1 MKKKIKNKRKTLKVF
16 VAKFL
21 VLTSTIPLIVIAV
34 ANFYS
39 LNKNIINL
47 RNSIINK
54 NINSINEA
62 LETNDN
68 NSIGDVNFLSHD
80 ANAKG
85 IKDNKNNEAEWL
97 EKLFESYIN
106 TKMGISNVYMG
117 SEDGKFI
124 MAPYEDMGGNYDAR
138 ERDWYKNSINN
149 PDKVVVSDPYED
161 YTTKRTMVTYSKAVF
176 NDTGELQG
184 VIGIDKN
191 LEYLSILIKK
201 IEDYNNAY
209 SVIFNND
216 GTIIANEEVDLIG
229 KNEVDIPW
237 IKEVIKIEDNNSE
250 YIKIDNEFY
259 LVSKSINIQTGYI
272 TCVFIPLSETIKEYF
287 SELIIPLIV
296 FIVTLA
302 IVIIASRNF
311 INKLA
316 KPIKGVV
323 VLLNKIK
330 CGDFTEISEVKNEYN
345 EEVAVMIN
353 AVNDLSHEMGIL
365 ISGIQDEA
373 NRVNDGSS
381 TLFEITKESSNVG
394 EEIATSVQEI
404 AEGATNQAIQLDDG
418 VKKIGELEQE
428 INKSIISSN
437 KMLKT
442 SSDVK
447 LSSREGR
454 ISMEI
459 LSEKYSENKE
469 ANDNIVN
476 KVNILSHKS
485 HQIGIIVEAIK
496 SITEQTNLLALNAG
510 IEAARV
516 GEAGKGFAVVAEE
529 VRKLAEESA
538 KSATEI
544 NNVIV
549 EIKGSI
555 NELYI
560 DILKSSE
567 LSKETGVS
575 LIETRDKF
583 EVIDNVINELEM
595 NVKEV
600 TNSLEKIS
608 LCKEDVVVKISEVAT
623 VGEETAAITEEV
635 SAASEEQATALQ
647 EIANEAQGL
656 KDNSIR
662 LKELIKKFKV

>member
-1 MKKKIKNKRKTLKVF
+1 MKKKIKNKRKTLKIF

-21 VLTSTIPLIVIAV
+21 VFTSTIPLIVIAA

-39 LNKNIINL
+39 INKNIIKARDLVVNKNIHSINQSL
-47 RNSIINK
+47 ENSDNSII
-54 NINSINEA
+54 
-62 LETNDN
+62 
-68 NSIGDVNFLSHD
+68 GDINFLSHD

-85 IKDNKNNEAEWL
+85 IRDNKNNEVEWL
-97 EKLFESYIN
+97 QKLLISYIE
-106 TKMGISNVYMG
+106 TKMGISNVYMS

-124 MAPYEDMGGNYDAR
+124 KAPYEEMGSSFDAR
-138 ERDWYKNSINN
+138 ERSWYKDAINN

-161 YTTKRTMVTYSKAVF
+161 YTTKRTMITYSKAVL
-176 NDTGELQG
+176 NDNGELQG
-184 VIGIDKN
+184 VIGIDED
-191 LEYLSILIKK
+191 LEHLSEMTKK

-209 SVIFNND
+209 SIVFNKN
-216 GTIIANEEVDLIG
+216 GTIIANNKSDLIG
-229 KNEVDIPW
+229 KNEADLPW
-237 IKEVIKIEDNNSE
+237 IKDVLSIEDNNSE
-250 YIKIDNEFY
+250 YIKIDNKFY
-259 LVSKSINIQTGYI
+259 LVSKSIHIQTGYT
-272 TCVFIPLSETIKEYF
+272 TCVFIPLDEASKDYF

-296 FIVTLA
+296 FVVTLA
-302 IVIIASRNF
+302 IVIIASKNF
-311 INKLA
+311 IDKLG
-316 KPIKGVV
+316 KPIKEVV
-323 VLLNKIK
+323 RLLDKIK
-330 CGDFTEISEVKNEYN
+330 EGDFTEVSEVKNEYN
-345 EEVAVMIN
+345 EEIAGMIN
-353 AVNDLSHEMGIL
+353 AVNDLSQEMGIL

-418 VKKIGELEQE
+418 VKRIGELEQE
-428 INKSIISSN
+428 INKSIISSD

-454 ISMEI
+454 VSMEV

-469 ANDNIVN
+469 ANDNIVS

-485 HQIGIIVEAIK
+485 NEIGIIVEAIK

-516 GEAGKGFAVVAEE
+516 GEVGRGFAVVAEE

-544 NNVIV
+544 NNVIIEV
-549 EIKGSI
+549 KGSI
-555 NELYI
+555 NELYM

-567 LSKETGVS
+567 LSKETGVR

-583 EVIDNVINELEM
+583 EVIDNVINELEE

-608 LCKEDVVVKISEVAT
+608 LCKDDVVVKISDVAT

-635 SAASEEQATALQ
+635 SAASEEQASALQ

>member
-1 MKKKIKNKRKTLKVF
+1 MKNKIKNKRKTLKIF
-16 VAKFL
+16 VSKFL
-21 VLTSTIPLIVIAV
+21 VLTSTIPLIVIAI

-39 LNKNIINL
+39 INKNMIKLRDSVVNKNIH
-47 RNSIINK
+47 
-54 NINSINEA
+54 SINQA
-62 LETNDN
+62 LETSDN
-68 NSIGDVNFLSHD
+68 NSIGDINFLSHD
-80 ANAKG
+80 ANAQG
-85 IKDNKNNEAEWL
+85 IKDNKNNEVVWF
-97 EKLFESYIN
+97 EKTLKSYIE
-106 TKMGISNVYMG
+106 TKMGISNIYMG

-124 MAPYEDMGGNYDAR
+124 KAPYEDMGNSFDAR
-138 ERDWYKNSINN
+138 ERSWYKDAINN
-149 PDKVVVSDPYED
+149 PDKVVLSEPYED
-161 YTTKRTMVTYSKAVF
+161 YTTKKIMITYSKAVF
-176 NDTGELQG
+176 NDNGELQG

-191 LEYLSILIKK
+191 LEYLSQLTKR
-201 IEDYNNAY
+201 IEDYNDAY
-209 SVIFNND
+209 SIIFND
-216 GTIIANEEVDLIG
+216 EGTIIANEKSDLIG
-229 KNEVDIPW
+229 KNESDIPW
-237 IKEVIKIEDNNSE
+237 IKEVLNIEDNKSE
-250 YIKIDNEFY
+250 YIKIDNKIY
-259 LVSKSINIQTGYI
+259 LVSKSIHIQTGYI
-272 TCVFIPLSETIKEYF
+272 TCVFIPLNEASKDYF

-316 KPIKGVV
+316 NPIKEVV
-323 VLLNKIK
+323 RLLNKIK
-330 CGDFTEISEVKNEYN
+330 GGDFTEISEVKNEYN
-345 EEVAVMIN
+345 EEVAIMIN
-353 AVNDLSHEMGIL
+353 SVNDLSHEMGIL

-394 EEIATSVQEI
+394 EEISTSVQEI

-418 VKKIGELEQE
+418 VKRIEELEQE
-428 INKSIISSN
+428 INKSITSSN
-437 KMLKT
+437 RMIKT

-608 LCKEDVVVKISEVAT
+608 LCKDDVVVKISEVAT

-635 SAASEEQATALQ
+635 SAASEEQASALQ